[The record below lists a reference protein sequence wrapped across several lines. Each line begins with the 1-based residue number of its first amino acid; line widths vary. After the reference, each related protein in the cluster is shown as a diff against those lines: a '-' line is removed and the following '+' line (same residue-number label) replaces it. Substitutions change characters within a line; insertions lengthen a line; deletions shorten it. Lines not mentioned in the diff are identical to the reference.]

1 MHAPAFFE
9 TSTFMAGSFAALW
22 AARMRIIFIESPNLP
37 YYPNA
42 YVQEHIIEDKNLP
55 KIVFLYKLY

>member
-1 MHAPAFFE
+1 
-9 TSTFMAGSFAALW
+9 MAGGFAAIW
-22 AARMRIIFIESPNLP
+22 AVRMRIIFIESPNLP